1 VRRSDV
7 VISVIFCTI
16 FLGAIF
22 MGIDWVF
29 VKSLK
34 SLPELIKGFLV

>member
-1 VRRSDV
+1 MRRSDV

-29 VKSLK
+29 VKSL
-34 SLPELIKGFLV
+34 PELIKGFLV